1 MVFGATWVQMSWGSG
16 FLEDERW
23 RRLMGGLGMQAAA
36 GLRPHRG
43 VNASR
48 GVLLGRT
55 GTHTL
60 WP

>member
-43 VNASR
+43 VNVSR